1 MYVCMYTST
10 YKMHTNRHLFFL
22 LFGAWYPGILCR
34 VDGIKICAART
45 KTTKRKKKSF
55 TPYTSVPS
63 TPSCQAAD
71 VAKRRE
77 VVLHRII

>member
-34 VDGIKICAART
+34 VDGIKICAAGT
-45 KTTKRKKKSF
+45 KTTKRKKIFHSIYICALNPF
-55 TPYTSVPS
+55 L
-63 TPSCQAAD
+63 PSCRCGEE
-71 VAKRRE
+71 KGSGPS
-77 VVLHRII
+77 